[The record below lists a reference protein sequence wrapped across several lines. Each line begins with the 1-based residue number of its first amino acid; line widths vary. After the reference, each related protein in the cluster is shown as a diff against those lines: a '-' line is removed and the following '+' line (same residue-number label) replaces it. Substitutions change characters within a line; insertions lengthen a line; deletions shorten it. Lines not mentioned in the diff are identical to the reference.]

1 MKIVFPWAQPITLRY
16 DGAFTVGTFEDKNYQ
31 LDEVMETIAGD
42 FDTYG
47 FDECTI
53 LNALTGEVIAVVY
66 NE

>member
-1 MKIVFPWAQPITLRY
+1 MKIIYPSAQPITLCY
-16 DGAFTVGTFEDKNYQ
+16 DGAFTVHTFEDKNYQ